1 MYASEESFVV
11 TSGST
16 VVFTSPALADVE
28 DRTFELCL
36 PNEANDLFSLTMLDQ
51 MVDSWSDGAWILIK
65 GVNDNTV
72 LKTMMSELSWE

>member
-51 MVDSWSDGAWILIK
+51 MVDS
-65 GVNDNTV
+65 
-72 LKTMMSELSWE
+72 